1 MNMENNQEVKKY
13 KTKAE
18 YVEMLKRE
26 FYQIESIMETV
37 SEIKAEMKEAGFDA
51 TLLVKVAKALAE
63 SRADEVIEKNEIFAD
78 TVEEVRSSY

>member
-1 MNMENNQEVKKY
+1 MENNQEVKKKY

-37 SEIKAEMKEAGFDA
+37 GEIKSEMKEAGLDA
-51 TLLVKVAKALAE
+51 TLLTKVAKALAE
-63 SRADEVIEKNEIFAD
+63 SKADEVIEKNEIFAE
-78 TVEEVRSSY
+78 TVEEIRSSY

>member
-1 MNMENNQEVKKY
+1 MENNQEVKKY

-37 SEIKAEMKEAGFDA
+37 SEIKAEMKEAGLDA
-51 TLLVKVAKALAE
+51 TLLVKVAKSLVGN
-63 SRADEVIEKNEIFAD
+63 RADEVIEKNEIFAE
-78 TVEEVRSSY
+78 TVEEIRSSY

>member
-1 MNMENNQEVKKY
+1 MENNQEVKKY

-37 SEIKAEMKEAGFDA
+37 GEIKAEMKEAGLDA
-51 TLLVKVAKALAE
+51 TLLVKVAKSLAE
-63 SRADEVIEKNEIFAD
+63 NRADEVIEKNEIFAD
-78 TVEEVRSSY
+78 TVEEIRSSY

>member
-1 MNMENNQEVKKY
+1 MENQEVKKF

-78 TVEEVRSSY
+78 TVEEVRSTY

>member
-1 MNMENNQEVKKY
+1 MENQEVKKY

-18 YVEMLKRE
+18 YVESLKRE

-63 SRADEVIEKNEIFAD
+63 SKADEVIEKNEIFAD
-78 TVEEVRSSY
+78 TVEEIRSSY

>member
-1 MNMENNQEVKKY
+1 MENQEVKKY

-26 FYQIESIMETV
+26 FYEIESIMENV
-37 SEIKAEMKEAGFDA
+37 SEIKAEMKESGFDA

-78 TVEEVRSSY
+78 TVEEIRSTY

>member
-1 MNMENNQEVKKY
+1 MENNQDAKKF

-26 FYQIESIMETV
+26 FCQIESIMETV

-78 TVEEVRSSY
+78 TVEEVRSTY

>member
-1 MNMENNQEVKKY
+1 MENQEVK

>member
-1 MNMENNQEVKKY
+1 MENQEVK

-63 SRADEVIEKNEIFAD
+63 SRADEVIEKNEIFASLVD
-78 TVEEVRSSY
+78 EVRNS

>member
-1 MNMENNQEVKKY
+1 MENNQETKKF

>member
-1 MNMENNQEVKKY
+1 MTEEVK

-37 SEIKAEMKEAGFDA
+37 SEIKAEMKEDGFDA

-78 TVEEVRSSY
+78 TVEEVRNS

>member
-1 MNMENNQEVKKY
+1 MENQEVKKY

-26 FYQIESIMETV
+26 FYQIESVMETV

-78 TVEEVRSSY
+78 TVEEIRSTY

>member
-1 MNMENNQEVKKY
+1 MENNQEVKKF

-37 SEIKAEMKEAGFDA
+37 SEVKAEMKEAGLDA
-51 TLLVKVAKALAE
+51 TLLAKIAKSMAE
-63 SRADEVIEKNEIFAD
+63 NRVDEVLEKNEIFASLVD
-78 TVEEVRSSY
+78 EVRNS

>member
-1 MNMENNQEVKKY
+1 MNEVKKY

-78 TVEEVRSSY
+78 TVEEIRSSY

>member
-1 MNMENNQEVKKY
+1 MENNQEVKKY

-37 SEIKAEMKEAGFDA
+37 GEIKAEMKEAGLDA
-51 TLLVKVAKALAE
+51 TLLVKVAKSLAE
-63 SRADEVIEKNEIFAD
+63 NRADEVIEKNEIFAE
-78 TVEEVRSSY
+78 TVEEVRGSY

>member
-1 MNMENNQEVKKY
+1 MDNNQDAKKF

-37 SEIKAEMKEAGFDA
+37 GEIKAEMKEAGLDA
-51 TLLVKVAKALAE
+51 ALLTKVAKALAE

-78 TVEEVRSSY
+78 TVEEIRSSY

>member
-1 MNMENNQEVKKY
+1 MENNQETKKF

-18 YVEMLKRE
+18 YVEILKRE

-63 SRADEVIEKNEIFAD
+63 SKADEVIEKNEMFAD
-78 TVEEVRSSY
+78 TVEEIRSSY

>member
-1 MNMENNQEVKKY
+1 MENQEVKKF

>member
-1 MNMENNQEVKKY
+1 MENNQVAKKF

-51 TLLVKVAKALAE
+51 TLLVKVAKVLAE

-78 TVEEVRSSY
+78 TVEEVRSTY

>member
-1 MNMENNQEVKKY
+1 MENNQETKKF

-37 SEIKAEMKEAGFDA
+37 GEIKAEMKESGLDA
-51 TLLVKVAKALAE
+51 TLLTKVAKALAE

-78 TVEEVRSSY
+78 TVEEIRSSY

>member
-1 MNMENNQEVKKY
+1 MENNQDAKKF

-37 SEIKAEMKEAGFDA
+37 GEIKAEMKEAGLDA
-51 TLLVKVAKALAE
+51 TLLTKVAKALAE
-63 SRADEVIEKNEIFAD
+63 SRADAVIEKNEIFAD
-78 TVEEVRSSY
+78 TVEEIRSSH

>member
-1 MNMENNQEVKKY
+1 MENNQEVKKF

-18 YVEMLKRE
+18 YVERLKRE

-37 SEIKAEMKEAGFDA
+37 GEIKAEMKEAGLDA
-51 TLLVKVAKALAE
+51 TLLTKVAKALAE

-78 TVEEVRSSY
+78 TVEEIRSSY

>member
-1 MNMENNQEVKKY
+1 MENQETQKKY

-18 YVEMLKRE
+18 YVESLKRE

-63 SRADEVIEKNEIFAD
+63 SKADEVIEKNEIFAD
-78 TVEEVRSSY
+78 TVEEIRSSY

>member
-1 MNMENNQEVKKY
+1 MENNQEVKKY

>member
-1 MNMENNQEVKKY
+1 MTEEKKKF

>member
-1 MNMENNQEVKKY
+1 MENNQAAKKF

-51 TLLVKVAKALAE
+51 ALLVKVAKALAE

>member
-1 MNMENNQEVKKY
+1 MENNQEVKKF

-37 SEIKAEMKEAGFDA
+37 GEIKAEMKEAGFDA

>member
-1 MNMENNQEVKKY
+1 MENNQEVKKF

-78 TVEEVRSSY
+78 TVEEVRNS

>member
-1 MNMENNQEVKKY
+1 MENNQEVKKY

-37 SEIKAEMKEAGFDA
+37 GEIKAEMKEAGLDA
-51 TLLVKVAKALAE
+51 TLLVKVAKSLAE
-63 SRADEVIEKNEIFAD
+63 NRADEVIEKNEIFAE

>member
-1 MNMENNQEVKKY
+1 MENNQDAKKF

-37 SEIKAEMKEAGFDA
+37 GEIKAEMKEAGFDA

>member
-1 MNMENNQEVKKY
+1 MGNNQAAKKF

>member
-1 MNMENNQEVKKY
+1 MENNQAAKKF

>member
-1 MNMENNQEVKKY
+1 MENNQDAKKF

-37 SEIKAEMKEAGFDA
+37 GEIKAEMKEAGLDA
-51 TLLVKVAKALAE
+51 TLLTKVAKALAE